1 MIAAIVLDRNWQSK
15 ESKPNTQ
22 EKERMKSLMAL
33 VTAAVMGCLVF
44 PPSASA
50 TDLTTV
56 RLVSGL
62 SNPVFVTSPPGDTD
76 RIFIVE
82 QRSGSVGRIRI
93 FNLNTNTLNPTPFLT
108 VSGIATSNEQGL
120 LGLAFDPDY
129 DTNGRFFIYYIQ
141 SGGNGTSRLATGTV
155 SSNPDIANSTLTNIL
170 SLSQSFSNHNGG
182 WLAFGPDGM
191 LYLGLG
197 DGGASCDPFQAAQT
211 TTNLFGSIL
220 RLDVS
225 AGTSYSSPA
234 DNPFVG
240 GPERDEIWH
249 FGLRNPY
256 RCSFDRV
263 TGQLYIGDVGQDAWE
278 EIDIVP
284 GDSKGGENY
293 GWDCKE
299 GFANAG
305 CSAPFGCSAS
315 DPDLIDPVHAYAN
328 GSFSTNCAVTGG
340 SVYRGCAIPDLRGTY
355 FFGDSC
361 GAGSIW
367 SLRYQGTV
375 SPPITTWT
383 NQLDPVG
390 STVDNVVSIS
400 EDANG
405 ELYICDLAGEVFKII
420 PDGVVDPPT
429 PSDYDNDGD
438 VDGLDTDA
446 FKECMGGPG
455 DSYTNCLCDVFD
467 TDDTD
472 GDVDLRDFADF
483 QRKYTD

>member
-1 MIAAIVLDRNWQSK
+1 
-15 ESKPNTQ
+15 
-22 EKERMKSLMAL
+22 MKSLMAL

-284 GDSKGGENY
+284 GDSKGGEIY

-305 CSAPFGCSAS
+305 CSAISAVRPP

-328 GSFSTNCAVTGG
+328 GIFDELCGNRRKCLSRMRHSGPTGNLF
-340 SVYRGCAIPDLRGTY
+340 LRR
-355 FFGDSC
+355 FLWC
-361 GAGSIW
+361 GQYLV
-367 SLRYQGTV
+367 LRYQGTV

-420 PDGVVDPPT
+420 PDGVVDTPT
-429 PSDYDNDGD
+429 AIMTTMATSTVWTPMPSRSAWAAG
-438 VDGLDTDA
+438 
-446 FKECMGGPG
+446 
-455 DSYTNCLCDVFD
+455 
-467 TDDTD
+467 
-472 GDVDLRDFADF
+472 
-483 QRKYTD
+483 

>member
-1 MIAAIVLDRNWQSK
+1 MKNASVFAASFILGCMACLPIAQ
-15 ESKPNTQ
+15 
-22 EKERMKSLMAL
+22 
-33 VTAAVMGCLVF
+33 
-44 PPSASA
+44 A
-50 TDLTTV
+50 TDLTTE
-56 RLVSGL
+56 RLVTGL
-62 SNPVFVTSPPGDTD
+62 TRPVFVTAPPGDTD

-82 QRSGSVGRIRI
+82 QRSSSVGRIRI
-93 FNLNTNTLNPTPFLT
+93 FNLNTNTLNTAPYLT
-108 VSGIATSNEQGL
+108 VPSVATGNEQGL

-141 SGGNGTSRLATGTV
+141 SGGSGTSRLATGTV
-155 SSNPDIANSTLTNIL
+155 SSDPDVANTTLTNIL
-170 SLSQSFSNHNGG
+170 SLSQTFGNHNGG
-182 WLAFGPDGM
+182 WIGFGQDGM
-191 LYLGLG
+191 LYVALG
-197 DGGASCDPFQAAQT
+197 DGGSGCDPFQAAQT

-225 AGTSYSSPA
+225 AGTSYSIPP
-234 DNPFVG
+234 DNPFTG

-249 FGLRNPY
+249 FGLRNPF
-256 RCSFDRV
+256 RCSFDRL
-263 TGQLYIGDVGQDAWE
+263 TNELYIGDVGQDSWE
-278 EIDIVP
+278 EIDIVL

-299 GFANAG
+299 GFNNATACG
-305 CSAPFGCSAS
+305 PPFGCSSS
-315 DPDLIDPVHAYAN
+315 DPDLIDPVHVYAN
-328 GSFSTNCAVTGG
+328 GSFATNCAITGG

-361 GAGSIW
+361 GAGSVW
-367 SLRYQGTV
+367 SFKYQGT
-375 SPPITTWT
+375 PNPAITTWT
-383 NQLDPVG
+383 NQLDAVVG
-390 STVDNVVSIS
+390 NVDNVVSIS

-405 ELYICDLAGEVFKII
+405 ELYICDLAGEVFRII
-420 PDGVVDPPT
+420 PDGAVDAPT

-438 VDGLDTDA
+438 VDGVDTVGFRD
-446 FKECMGGPG
+446 CMGGPD

>member
-1 MIAAIVLDRNWQSK
+1 
-15 ESKPNTQ
+15 
-22 EKERMKSLMAL
+22 MKVFKIL
-33 VTAAVMGCLVF
+33 VAAVALGCLVS
-44 PPSASA
+44 PKAASA

-56 RLVSGL
+56 RLVTGL
-62 SNPVFVTSPPGDTD
+62 ARPVFVTSPPGDTD
-76 RIFIVE
+76 RIFIIE
-82 QRSGSVGRIRI
+82 NRSGSVGRIRI
-93 FNLNTNTLNPTPFLT
+93 FNLNTNTLNSTPFLT
-108 VSGIATSNEQGL
+108 VSGIATGNEQGL

-129 DTNGRFFIYYIQ
+129 DSNGRFFVYYIQ
-141 SGGNGTSRLATGTV
+141 SGGSGTTRVATGTV
-155 SSNPDIANSTLTNIL
+155 SSNPDVANPTLTNIL
-170 SLSQSFSNHNGG
+170 SLSQTFSNHNGG
-182 WLAFGPDGM
+182 WIGFGPDGM
-191 LYLGLG
+191 LYVALG
-197 DGGASCDPFQAAQT
+197 DGGASCDQFQAAQT
-211 TTNLFGSIL
+211 LTNLFGSVL

-225 AGTSYSSPA
+225 AGTSYSIPS

-256 RCSFDRV
+256 RCSFDRL
-263 TGQLYIGDVGQDAWE
+263 TGELYIGDVGQGAWE

-293 GWDCKE
+293 GWDCME
-299 GFANAG
+299 GFVSASASCGAPYG
-305 CSAPFGCSAS
+305 CSTS
-315 DPDLIDPVHAYAN
+315 DPDLLDPVHVYPN
-328 GSFSTNCAVTGG
+328 TGFVTNCAVTGG

-361 GAGSIW
+361 GAGSVW
-367 SLRYQGTV
+367 SFKYQGTV
-375 SPPITTWT
+375 NPPITTWT
-383 NQLDPVG
+383 NQLDAVVG
-390 STVDNVVSIS
+390 NVDNVVAIS

-405 ELYICDLAGEVFKII
+405 ELYICDLAGEVFKIV
-420 PDGVVDPPT
+420 PDGAVDLPT

-438 VDGLDTDA
+438 VDGFDTDA

-483 QRKYTD
+483 QRKYTN

>member
-1 MIAAIVLDRNWQSK
+1 MKTATICAATLMLGYMACPQS
-15 ESKPNTQ
+15 
-22 EKERMKSLMAL
+22 AI
-33 VTAAVMGCLVF
+33 
-44 PPSASA
+44 A
-50 TDLTTV
+50 TDLTTE
-56 RLVSGL
+56 RLVTGL
-62 SNPVFVTSPPGDTD
+62 SRPVFVTAPPGDTD

-82 QRSGSVGRIRI
+82 NRSGSTGRIRI
-93 FNLNTNTLNPTPFLT
+93 FNLNTNTLNPTPFLS
-108 VSGIATSNEQGL
+108 VSGVATGNEQGL

-129 DTNGRFFIYYIQ
+129 DTNDRFFIYYIQ
-141 SGGNGTSRLATGTV
+141 AGGSGTTRVATGTV
-155 SSNPDIANSTLTNIL
+155 SSDPDIANSTLTNIL
-170 SLSQSFSNHNGG
+170 SFSQTFSNHNGG
-182 WLAFGPDGM
+182 WIGFGPDGM
-191 LYLGLG
+191 LYVAIG
-197 DGGASCDPFQAAQT
+197 DGGSSCDPFQAAQT
-211 TTNLFGSIL
+211 LTNLFGTML

-225 AGTSYSSPA
+225 AGTSYAIPP

-256 RCSFDRV
+256 RCSFDRL
-263 TGQLYIGDVGQDAWE
+263 TGELYIGDVGQNAWE
-278 EIDIVP
+278 EIDVVP

-299 GFANAG
+299 GFANATVSCG
-305 CSAPFGCSAS
+305 APFGCTTS
-315 DPDLIDPVHAYAN
+315 DPDLIDPVHVYAN
-328 GSFSTNCAVTGG
+328 TGFGSNCAVTGG

-367 SLRYQGTV
+367 SFRYQG
-375 SPPITTWT
+375 SPNPAITTWT
-383 NQLDPVG
+383 NQLDPPG
-390 STVDNVVSIS
+390 STVDDIVAIS

-405 ELYICDLAGEVFKII
+405 ELYICDIFGGEVFRIV
-420 PDGVVDPPT
+420 PDGAVDAPT

-438 VDGLDTDA
+438 VDGFDTDA

-455 DSYTNCLCDVFD
+455 DSYTSCLCDVFD

-483 QRKYTD
+483 QRQYTD

>member
-1 MIAAIVLDRNWQSK
+1 MKNAFVFAATFV
-15 ESKPNTQ
+15 
-22 EKERMKSLMAL
+22 
-33 VTAAVMGCLVF
+33 VGCMVF
-44 PPSASA
+44 LPYARA

-56 RLVSGL
+56 RLTAGL
-62 SNPVFVTSPPGDTD
+62 TRPVFVTSPPGDND

-93 FNLNTNTLNPTPFLT
+93 FNLNTNTLNSTPFLT
-108 VSGIATSNEQGL
+108 VPSVATGNEQGL

-141 SGGNGTSRLATGTV
+141 SGGSGTSRVATGTV
-155 SSNPDIANSTLTNIL
+155 SSNPDVANTSLTNIL
-170 SLSQSFSNHNGG
+170 SLSQTFSNHNGG
-182 WLAFGPDGM
+182 WIGFGPDGM
-191 LYLGLG
+191 LYVALG
-197 DGGASCDPFQAAQT
+197 DGGSGCDPFQAAQT

-225 AGTSYSSPA
+225 AGTSYSIPP
-234 DNPFVG
+234 DNPFTG

-249 FGLRNPY
+249 YGLRNPY
-256 RCSFDRV
+256 RCSFDRL
-263 TGQLYIGDVGQDAWE
+263 TDELYIGDVGQGARE

-299 GFANAG
+299 GFINATASCG
-305 CSAPFGCSAS
+305 APFGCSTS
-315 DPDLIDPVHAYAN
+315 DPDLLDPVHDYSN
-328 GSFSTNCAVTGG
+328 TGFGSNCAVTGG

-361 GAGSIW
+361 GAGSVW
-367 SLRYQGTV
+367 SFKYQGT
-375 SPPITTWT
+375 PNPAITTWT
-383 NQLDPVG
+383 NQLDAVVG
-390 STVDNVVSIS
+390 NVDNVVSIS

-405 ELYICDLAGEVFKII
+405 ELYICDLAGEVFKIVA
-420 PDGVVDPPT
+420 DGAVDAPT

-438 VDGLDTDA
+438 VDGVDTVGFRD
-446 FKECMGGPG
+446 CMGGPG

-483 QRKYTD
+483 QRNYTD